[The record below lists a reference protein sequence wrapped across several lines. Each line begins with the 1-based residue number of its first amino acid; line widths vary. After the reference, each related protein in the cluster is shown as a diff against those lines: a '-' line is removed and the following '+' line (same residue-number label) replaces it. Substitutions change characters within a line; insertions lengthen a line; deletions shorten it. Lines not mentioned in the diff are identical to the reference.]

1 MSHKYALHL
10 LSWLLGP
17 GYILENFLQLTDSYS
32 VEDGSEPEHESGS
45 EDPTFDPLQRA
56 RDISKLKESSDSNSD
71 SDSERSSEFW
81 DSSDAEKGSLSD
93 DERGSLFDD
102 EIGDGKTN
110 ENHQSE
116 NFEIANEKDD
126 DEKKR
131 HFKSSG
137 GELHE
142 DSKRFKLSTDESP
155 NIDEIDITN
164 DNKDEV
170 SDGLISST
178 YKVLLF
184 EDIINDRM
192 EGVDDSRADMAGI
205 TAVP

>member
-1 MSHKYALHL
+1 M
-10 LSWLLGP
+10 
-17 GYILENFLQLTDSYS
+17 
-32 VEDGSEPEHESGS
+32 EDGSEPEHESES

-102 EIGDGKTN
+102 ERGSLFDDEIGDGKTN

-126 DEKKR
+126 DDGKKR

-192 EGVDDSRADMAGI
+192 EGVDDSRADMAGV